1 METKDFKMSTF
12 SASATQPASAT
23 QAASAM
29 TCPSASAEGR
39 PSTVLASDNT
49 DQRPNARTRP
59 EPVSRFLLI
68 SFCDGT
74 QHNTINPFHLHR
86 AISRFGEAERVT
98 RRSDGKVEVQMREVE
113 SAHKLLN
120 SDSLSLQTKNGTRTV
135 PITVHPHPTKGFATG
150 VITVPDLGDV
160 EEEDILD
167 ELRDQGVHK
176 VRRLQRR
183 DNGNTVKSDT
193 LVLSFSRDE
202 LPEKVRVTWRSI
214 RVRPYIPNPV
224 RCFKCQAYGHMANAC
239 KGRERCARCSATGHN
254 SSSCESPKPRCT
266 CGGEHEAWSRECP
279 RLEAERKKVREKVTG
294 TGRRATAPPRPTNRL
309 NGHTDPATSSLQQSQ
324 PAPESTAYRD
334 ALVGEARPPHETP
347 VSQSPLPAISLGTKI
362 QDCMQMSLQQ
372 FLALLSDHCRTT
384 QASKATSTLTR
395 EIGVQCS
402 LPGPGGADK
411 AVQTDHVEHQD
422 IPEADVPDTAPTAM
436 EGDVAEEASEASC
449 KRSREESPAD
459 QSVPKATISNP
470 TRADDTTPQPP
481 PSSTT
486 KRARVA
492 LSRDLPLTL
501 SAKLPQGEEDSIA
514 DRGISTPISANDPGA
529 EGDVARS
536 TLQIQIGPPISQT
549 HRQ

>member
-1 METKDFKMSTF
+1 METKDFKMSTL

-193 LVLSFSRDE
+193 LVLS
-202 LPEKVRVTWRSI
+202 VTS
-214 RVRPYIPNPV
+214 
-224 RCFKCQAYGHMANAC
+224 
-239 KGRERCARCSATGHN
+239 
-254 SSSCESPKPRCT
+254 
-266 CGGEHEAWSRECP
+266 
-279 RLEAERKKVREKVTG
+279 
-294 TGRRATAPPRPTNRL
+294 
-309 NGHTDPATSSLQQSQ
+309 
-324 PAPESTAYRD
+324 
-334 ALVGEARPPHETP
+334 
-347 VSQSPLPAISLGTKI
+347 
-362 QDCMQMSLQQ
+362 
-372 FLALLSDHCRTT
+372 
-384 QASKATSTLTR
+384 
-395 EIGVQCS
+395 
-402 LPGPGGADK
+402 
-411 AVQTDHVEHQD
+411 
-422 IPEADVPDTAPTAM
+422 
-436 EGDVAEEASEASC
+436 
-449 KRSREESPAD
+449 
-459 QSVPKATISNP
+459 
-470 TRADDTTPQPP
+470 
-481 PSSTT
+481 
-486 KRARVA
+486 
-492 LSRDLPLTL
+492 LTL
-501 SAKLPQGEEDSIA
+501 AVS
-514 DRGISTPISANDPGA
+514 
-529 EGDVARS
+529 
-536 TLQIQIGPPISQT
+536 
-549 HRQ
+549 